1 MLIYLDLRG
10 LPDPLKQGPLL
21 PPACP
26 HFPRRG
32 RLSDTVITVAEI
44 SRMITATIYF
54 PRRGNC
60 NGSTC
65 CPEPFRRTP
74 QHLVHLEVMPRVVD
88 AGKLGIF
95 VRAGSMPNPLGWSFC
110 SPLESQSCTNIIN
123 IICIYHISYHISY
136 IYN

>member
-44 SRMITATIYF
+44 SRMITATTVLAYRLDQKPLTSILYTF
-54 PRRGNC
+54 LGGAIVMEAHAVLNLLGGRH
-60 NGSTC
+60 ST
-65 CPEPFRRTP
+65 
-74 QHLVHLEVMPRVVD
+74 
-88 AGKLGIF
+88 
-95 VRAGSMPNPLGWSFC
+95 
-110 SPLESQSCTNIIN
+110 
-123 IICIYHISYHISY
+123 
-136 IYN
+136 